1 MNIILFILSLL
12 AFCVGV
18 GGIYIICKNETIKK
32 TEGQAI
38 VGKKISVKEMPGTP
52 YRYIVKAEYKIDDS
66 MNEGLIITP
75 DKAILQYK
83 DDEALPLIYV
93 KKKHKVYYAEE
104 KSYEVVV
111 KVAILGALCFFA
123 LNLIWAS
130 FNLIHKPIKIKDIDS
145 VEKIEISIDN
155 KTLSSLELTITEK
168 DLIREFCN
176 EMCQVKAKRIFSGG
190 GGDADI
196 TIYTRVYYA
205 GDKAKTYMVIYGN
218 QILLK
223 EGKEAYR
230 MNESDAEKLHEYFLQ
245 LCKSKDYGALDLDG
259 VRKDLSQMPETE
271 MDFAELNETVNAEPQ
286 YAEYQGD
293 FPKELVEEFE
303 KILLQKN
310 KKGSDYAVDDSS
322 DYEELLK
329 KYGSEK
335 YELTLDELAV
345 LFPEVEQHRE
355 EIETIYDAYQFCEA
369 SENCNQI
376 YRFFSEENREFYL
389 YTYEYGG
396 TAGYCYAQLMEKIE
410 GEMIYTGFKF
420 DMLNNGIGGLI
431 CYEGEHYFVY
441 IELNDRLHYGD
452 GIRIYRV
459 APDATEA
466 DNVLI
471 RCVPEKYVWED
482 GMMASDD
489 TTEVSAYIERIKD
502 EIADKRYIETADTYL
517 YDGEKIAGFSEL
529 LQQTSPHNELVQ
541 MWFYE
546 IDDKVYTF
554 QIFHMK
560 GYNYMLAVRLVEEN
574 NITTIGCD
582 YIVPRFCFE
591 IMEGKELHVGL

>member
-1 MNIILFILSLL
+1 MSNIKEYFFLILKKLQ
-12 AFCVGV
+12 
-18 GGIYIICKNETIKK
+18 YIIYVIF
-32 TEGQAI
+32 AI
-38 VGKKISVKEMPGTP
+38 F
-52 YRYIVKAEYKIDDS
+52 
-66 MNEGLIITP
+66 
-75 DKAILQYK
+75 
-83 DDEALPLIYV
+83 
-93 KKKHKVYYAEE
+93 
-104 KSYEVVV
+104 
-111 KVAILGALCFFA
+111 VAILLGTFIW
-123 LNLIWAS
+123 LN
-130 FNLIHKPIKIKDIDS
+130 FIHKPIKIKDIDS

-176 EMCQVKAKRIFSGG
+176 EMGEVKAKRIFNGG

-196 TIYTRVYYA
+196 TIYTRVYYT
-205 GDKAKTYMVIYGN
+205 GDKAETYMVIYGN
-218 QILLK
+218 QILLR

-259 VRKDLSQMPETE
+259 VLRNLSQMPETE

-286 YAEYQGD
+286 YAEYQGN
-293 FPKELVEEFE
+293 FPKQLVEEFE

-355 EIETIYDAYQFCEA
+355 EIETINDAYQFCEA
-369 SENCNQI
+369 SEKCCHI

-410 GEMIYTGFKF
+410 DEMIYTGFEF
-420 DMLNNGIGGLI
+420 DMLNDGIGGLI
-431 CYEGEHYFVY
+431 CCEGEYYFVY
-441 IELNDRLHYGD
+441 IQLNDRLQYGD

-489 TTEVSAYIERIKD
+489 TTGISAYIERIKD
-502 EIADKRYIETADTYL
+502 EIADKRYIETGDTQGAWYSYGMENDTETAFDFPLNTEEQSYRKTDFANIDMPIYYNTKVSSNEKLPPFLEGEFYL
-517 YDGEKIAGFSEL
+517 YNGEKITGFSEL
-529 LQQTSPHNELVQ
+529 LQGANSHNELVQ

-554 QIFHMK
+554 QIFHLK

-591 IMEGKELHVGL
+591 ITEGKELHVGL

>member
-1 MNIILFILSLL
+1 MNIILFMLSLL

-38 VGKKISVKEMPGTP
+38 FGKKISSEIMPGTP
-52 YRYIVKAEYKIDDS
+52 YRYIVKVEYKIDDS

-123 LNLIWAS
+123 LNLICAS
-130 FNLIHKPIKIKDIDS
+130 FNFIHKPIKIKDIDS

-168 DLIREFCN
+168 DN
-176 EMCQVKAKRIFSGG
+176 
-190 GGDADI
+190 
-196 TIYTRVYYA
+196 
-205 GDKAKTYMVIYGN
+205 
-218 QILLK
+218 
-223 EGKEAYR
+223 
-230 MNESDAEKLHEYFLQ
+230 
-245 LCKSKDYGALDLDG
+245 GALDLDG
-259 VRKDLSQMPETE
+259 VLRDLSQMPETE

-286 YAEYQGD
+286 YAEYQGN
-293 FPKELVEEFE
+293 FPKQLVEEFE

-329 KYGSEK
+329 KYGRKK

-355 EIETIYDAYQFCEA
+355 EIETINDAYQFCEA
-369 SENCNQI
+369 SENCCHI

-410 GEMIYTGFKF
+410 NEMIYTGFEF
-420 DMLNNGIGGLI
+420 DMLNDGIGGLI
-431 CYEGEHYFVY
+431 CCEGEYYFVY
-441 IELNDRLHYGD
+441 IQLNDRLQYGD

-489 TTEVSAYIERIKD
+489 TTGISAYIERIKD
-502 EIADKRYIETADTYL
+502 EIVDKRYIETGDTQGAWYSYGMENDTETAFDFPLNAEEQSYRKMDFANIDIPIYYNTKVSSNEKLPPFLEGEFYL
-517 YDGEKIAGFSEL
+517 YNGEKITGFSEL
-529 LQQTSPHNELVQ
+529 LQGANSHNELVQ

-554 QIFHMK
+554 QIFHLK

-591 IMEGKELHVGL
+591 ITEGKELHVGL

>member
-1 MNIILFILSLL
+1 MNIILFMLSLL

-38 VGKKISVKEMPGTP
+38 FGKKISSEIMPGTP
-52 YRYIVKAEYKIDDS
+52 YRYIVKVEYKIDDS

-123 LNLIWAS
+123 LNLICAS
-130 FNLIHKPIKIKDIDS
+130 FYFIHKPVKIKDIDS

-168 DLIREFCN
+168 D
-176 EMCQVKAKRIFSGG
+176 
-190 GGDADI
+190 
-196 TIYTRVYYA
+196 
-205 GDKAKTYMVIYGN
+205 
-218 QILLK
+218 
-223 EGKEAYR
+223 
-230 MNESDAEKLHEYFLQ
+230 
-245 LCKSKDYGALDLDG
+245 YGALDLDG
-259 VRKDLSQMPETE
+259 VLRNLSQMPETE

-286 YAEYQGD
+286 YAEYQGN
-293 FPKELVEEFE
+293 FPKQLVEEFE

-329 KYGSEK
+329 KYGREK

-345 LFPEVEQHRE
+345 LFPEVEQHIE
-355 EIETIYDAYQFCEA
+355 EIETINDAYQFCEA
-369 SENCNQI
+369 SENCYHI

-410 GEMIYTGFKF
+410 DEMIYTGFEF
-420 DMLNNGIGGLI
+420 DMLNDGIGGLI
-431 CYEGEHYFVY
+431 CYEGEYYFVY
-441 IELNDRLHYGD
+441 IQLNDRLQYGD

-489 TTEVSAYIERIKD
+489 TTGISAYIERIKD
-502 EIADKRYIETADTYL
+502 EIVDKRYIETGDTQGAWYSYGMENDTEAAFDFPLNTEEQSYRKMDFANIDMPIYYNTKVSSNEKLPPFLEGEFYL
-517 YDGEKIAGFSEL
+517 YNGEKITGFSEL
-529 LQQTSPHNELVQ
+529 LQGASSHNELVQ

-554 QIFHMK
+554 QIFYLK

-591 IMEGKELHVGL
+591 ITEGKELHVGL

>member
-1 MNIILFILSLL
+1 MSNIKEYFFLILKKLQ
-12 AFCVGV
+12 
-18 GGIYIICKNETIKK
+18 YIIYVIF
-32 TEGQAI
+32 AI
-38 VGKKISVKEMPGTP
+38 F
-52 YRYIVKAEYKIDDS
+52 
-66 MNEGLIITP
+66 
-75 DKAILQYK
+75 
-83 DDEALPLIYV
+83 
-93 KKKHKVYYAEE
+93 
-104 KSYEVVV
+104 
-111 KVAILGALCFFA
+111 VAILLGTFIW
-123 LNLIWAS
+123 LN
-130 FNLIHKPIKIKDIDS
+130 FIHKPIKIKDINS

-176 EMCQVKAKRIFSGG
+176 EMGEVKAKRIFNGG

-205 GDKAKTYMVIYGN
+205 GDKAETYMVIYGN

-230 MNESDAEKLHEYFLQ
+230 MNESDAEKIHEYFLQ

-286 YAEYQGD
+286 YTEYQGD

-355 EIETIYDAYQFCEA
+355 EIETINDAYQFCEA
-369 SENCNQI
+369 SENCYHI

-410 GEMIYTGFKF
+410 DEMIYTGFEF
-420 DMLNNGIGGLI
+420 DMLNDGIGGLI
-431 CYEGEHYFVY
+431 CYEGEYYFVY
-441 IELNDRLHYGD
+441 IQLNDRLQYGD

-489 TTEVSAYIERIKD
+489 TTGISAYIERIKD
-502 EIADKRYIETADTYL
+502 EIADKRYIETGDTQGAWYSYGMENDTETAFDFPLNTEEQSYRKTDFANIDMPIYYNTKVSSNEKLPPFLEGEFYL
-517 YDGEKIAGFSEL
+517 YNGEKLTGFSEL
-529 LQQTSPHNELVQ
+529 LQGANSHNELVQ

-554 QIFHMK
+554 QIFHLK

-591 IMEGKELHVGL
+591 ITEGKELHVGL